1 MSEQLITNIFD
12 KLKIFKDP
20 LTNEPLDQ
28 NNSNL
33 TLLCKDGHA
42 NITINID
49 PQKRE
54 KYNKLSIEIKKTLEN
69 ISELQS
75 VNIALTSEK
84 NPNPAIKHDKNFEIN
99 ASNIIAVASG
109 KGGVGKSTFA
119 VNLSVALS
127 KLGLNVGLLDA
138 DIYGP
143 SIPRMMGIKD
153 KPKINEHKK
162 LVPLEN
168 YNIKCM
174 SIGFIIDGDNP
185 AIWRG
190 PMVMKAL
197 EQMYNGVEWGKL
209 DYLII
214 DLPPGTGD
222 AQITLAQNAKLNGS
236 IIIST
241 PQEIALIDARK
252 SINMFKKV
260 GVPITGMVENMSYF
274 ICNNCNEK
282 HSIFSSGNVK
292 NEANEFKTNF
302 LGELPIDINIRKY
315 ADEGTPICIAEPNS
329 NITNLYLNIAKKIV
343 DEVKS
348 KHSFSP

>member
-1 MSEQLITNIFD
+1 LNSIYLNYIWLKLKNSSMSEQLITNIFD

-162 LVPLEN
+162 
-168 YNIKCM
+168 
-174 SIGFIIDGDNP
+174 
-185 AIWRG
+185 
-190 PMVMKAL
+190 
-197 EQMYNGVEWGKL
+197 
-209 DYLII
+209 
-214 DLPPGTGD
+214 
-222 AQITLAQNAKLNGS
+222 
-236 IIIST
+236 
-241 PQEIALIDARK
+241 
-252 SINMFKKV
+252 
-260 GVPITGMVENMSYF
+260 
-274 ICNNCNEK
+274 
-282 HSIFSSGNVK
+282 
-292 NEANEFKTNF
+292 
-302 LGELPIDINIRKY
+302 
-315 ADEGTPICIAEPNS
+315 
-329 NITNLYLNIAKKIV
+329 
-343 DEVKS
+343 
-348 KHSFSP
+348 